1 MATADNSVARISFCL
16 AQKLEKV
23 NAPNEN
29 ISMPICVGKS
39 SENDYANDDDVDNDN
54 TTQRNTEAAAA
65 SAVNV
70 AVARTTIAELTCPH
84 QEKILEWIIVSSG
97 WGLSVL
103 YKQWTL

>member
-54 TTQRNTEAAAA
+54 TTQHR
-65 SAVNV
+65 
-70 AVARTTIAELTCPH
+70 
-84 QEKILEWIIVSSG
+84 SS
-97 WGLSVL
+97 SSSSISS
-103 YKQWTL
+103 